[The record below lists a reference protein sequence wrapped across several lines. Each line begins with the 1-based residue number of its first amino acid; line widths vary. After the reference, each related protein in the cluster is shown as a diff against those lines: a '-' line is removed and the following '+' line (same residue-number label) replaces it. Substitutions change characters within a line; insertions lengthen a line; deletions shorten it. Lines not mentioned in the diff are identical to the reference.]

1 MISSADAE
9 RLLRILQTQH
19 KEFNK
24 SRQDY
29 ISRQLA
35 SVRDGK
41 GDVVNEQECLEISG
55 EKASN
60 FANAVK
66 HLGIFKDSDNCVVIY
81 KKVPRTALQQKTEQ
95 PEGEQ
100 NLISYLF
107 SRWMRVD
114 IDSIKLVHQK
124 KPNTGDLRLWRSL
137 RCMNVH
143 GTYCEMFVISSQFN
157 RHLFHKELLR

>member
-24 SRQDY
+24 KRQDY

-95 PEGEQ
+95 PEGER

-114 IDSIKLVHQK
+114 IESIKLVRQK

-157 RHLFHKELLR
+157 RHLFHVELLR

>member
-1 MISSADAE
+1 MISQADAE
-9 RLLRILQTQH
+9 RLLQILQTQH
-19 KEFNK
+19 RDFVAKRE
-24 SRQDY
+24 DY

-41 GDVVNEQECLEISG
+41 GDVVNEQECLEIAG
-55 EKASN
+55 EKASL
-60 FANAVK
+60 FSSAVK
-66 HLGIFKDSDNCVVIY
+66 SLGIFKDSENCVVIY
-81 KKVPRTALQQKTEQ
+81 KKVPRTAMQQKTEQ

-114 IDSIKLVHQK
+114 TDSIKLINQK
-124 KPNTGDLRLWRSL
+124 CPQGGDLRLWRSL
-137 RCMNVH
+137 KCMNVH